1 MSINAQ
7 IETGTLYA
15 NVEDRIVSGLLLPY
29 GEQGNTN
36 LGKFSIAPGAVTIPA
51 DPEVVTVNVQHER
64 ENPVGRATELIDTPA
79 GIVGTFKIADTEEGN
94 TVLAEIADGIRS
106 KLSAE
111 VKNIVIRSGKAV
123 SGSLFGAAIVEQ
135 GAFPSAALLAADTP
149 DAIVETGDDGQVLI
163 VADIEPDEV
172 VVETIQPDGTI
183 VDTAYTPT
191 DPNNVVDPNQV
202 NDPNQGGTPMGAA
215 TAPDTL
221 QAHKAAP
228 EDATLGTVIQSLTS
242 AAQNGSRSMFAELM
256 ARPEGEA
263 AATLYGALS
272 DIKISGTGQVGTAIQ
287 QPQWIG
293 ELWSGRAYE
302 RKIIPLIGSGALSG
316 LKIQGWRWTTKPEVA
331 TWAGNKAAITSNA
344 PATESYEVTA
354 SRLAGAHDI
363 AREFR
368 DFDVPGFWEGYF
380 KGMTESYAKATDDA
394 TLDALLAGA
403 TAVTATTATE
413 NIAWSRIID
422 GVNAIIAE
430 AVPTFA
436 VVATDLYRDLLLTK
450 NNDALAYL
458 NATIGLEG
466 GSSSGFTIVPHAGLS
481 AGNVLVGS
489 REAATSYEL
498 PGSPIRVEAL
508 DMVKGGVDV
517 GLFGYNATVI
527 HDEAALAL
535 VAPAGA

>member
-36 LGKFSIAPGAVTIPA
+36 LGKFSISPGAVTIPA
-51 DPEVVTVNVQHER
+51 DPEVVTVNTQHER

-79 GIVGTFKIADTEEGN
+79 GIVGTFKIANTPEGD
-94 TVLAEIADGIRS
+94 TVLAEIAEGLRS

-111 VKNIVIRSGKAV
+111 VKNIVIRSGKAI

-149 DAIVETGDDGQVLI
+149 DAVVEVSDAGDVTIVSDEN
-163 VADIEPDEV
+163 PDEI
-172 VVETIQPDGTI
+172 VVETVNPDGT
-183 VDTAYTPT
+183 VEETVYTE
-191 DPNNVVDPNQV
+191 DNQVDPNQV
-202 NDPNQGGTPMGAA
+202 DPTNNEGAPMGAA

-228 EDATLGTVIQSLTS
+228 EDATLGTVIHSLTS

-272 DIKISGTGQVGTAIQ
+272 DVKISGSGQVGTAIQ

-403 TAVTATTATE
+403 TAVTATAASE
-413 NIAWSRIID
+413 NVAWSRIID
-422 GVNAIIAE
+422 GVNSIIAE

-436 VVATDLYRDLLLTK
+436 IVATDLYRDLLLTK

-466 GSSSGFTIVPHAGLS
+466 GSSSGFTIVPHAGLT

>member
-36 LGKFSIAPGAVTIPA
+36 LGKFSISPGAVTIPA
-51 DPEVVTVNVQHER
+51 DPEVVTVNTQHER

-79 GIVGTFKIADTEEGN
+79 GIVGTFKIANTPEGD
-94 TVLAEIADGIRS
+94 TVLAEIAEGLRS

-111 VKNIVIRSGKAV
+111 VKNIVIRSGKAI

-149 DAIVETGDDGQVLI
+149 DAVVEVSDAGDVTIVSDVN
-163 VADIEPDEV
+163 PDAI
-172 VVETIQPDGTI
+172 VVETVNPDGT
-183 VDTAYTPT
+183 VDETVYTE
-191 DPNNVVDPNQV
+191 DNQVDPNQV
-202 NDPNQGGTPMGAA
+202 DPTNNEGAPMGAA

-228 EDATLGTVIQSLTS
+228 EDANLGTVIHSLTS

-272 DIKISGTGQVGTAIQ
+272 DVKISGTGQVGTAIQ

-331 TWAGNKAAITSNA
+331 TWAGNKAAITSN
-344 PATESYEVTA
+344 
-354 SRLAGAHDI
+354 
-363 AREFR
+363 
-368 DFDVPGFWEGYF
+368 
-380 KGMTESYAKATDDA
+380 
-394 TLDALLAGA
+394 
-403 TAVTATTATE
+403 
-413 NIAWSRIID
+413 
-422 GVNAIIAE
+422 
-430 AVPTFA
+430 
-436 VVATDLYRDLLLTK
+436 
-450 NNDALAYL
+450 
-458 NATIGLEG
+458 
-466 GSSSGFTIVPHAGLS
+466 
-481 AGNVLVGS
+481 
-489 REAATSYEL
+489 
-498 PGSPIRVEAL
+498 
-508 DMVKGGVDV
+508 
-517 GLFGYNATVI
+517 
-527 HDEAALAL
+527 
-535 VAPAGA
+535 

>member
-1 MSINAQ
+1 MSTTAQ
-7 IETGTLYA
+7 IETGALYA
-15 NVEDRIVSGLLLPY
+15 NVEERIVSGLLLPY
-29 GEQGNTN
+29 GEQGRTN
-36 LGKFSIAPGAVTIPA
+36 LGKFSIAPGSVAIPA
-51 DPEVVTVNVQHER
+51 DPEVVTVNIQHER
-64 ENPVGRATELIDTPA
+64 ENPVGRATELLDTPA
-79 GIVGTFKIADTEEGN
+79 GIVGTFKIAETPEGD
-94 TVLAEIADGIRS
+94 TVLAEIADGLRT

-111 VKNIVIRSGKAV
+111 VKNIVIRSGQAI

-149 DAIVETGDDGQVLI
+149 DAVVEVSDSGDVTLVSD
-163 VADIEPDEV
+163 ENPDAI
-172 VVETIQPDGTI
+172 VVETVNPDGTVEETI
-183 VDTAYTPT
+183 YTEDTQA
-191 DPNNVVDPNQV
+191 DPNQV
-202 NDPNQGGTPMGAA
+202 TDPTNNEGAPMGAA

-228 EDATLGTVIQSLTS
+228 EEVTLGTVINTLTS
-242 AAQNGSRSMFAELM
+242 AASNGSRSMFAELM

-272 DIKISGTGQVGTAIQ
+272 DVKISGTSQVGTAIQ

-302 RKIIPLIGSGALSG
+302 RKIIPLIGSGSLTG
-316 LKIQGWRWTTKPEVA
+316 LKIQGWRWTTKPEVS
-331 TWAGNKAAITSNA
+331 TWAGNKAAITSNS
-344 PATESYEVTA
+344 PATESYEVSA
-354 SRLAGAHDI
+354 QRYAGAHDI

-394 TLDALLAGA
+394 TLDALVAAA
-403 TAVTATTATE
+403 TAVTATAATE
-413 NIAWSRIID
+413 NVAWSRIID
-422 GVNAIIAE
+422 GVNSIIAE

-450 NNDALAYL
+450 NNDSLAYL
-458 NATIGLEG
+458 NATIGLEN
-466 GSSSGFTIVPHAGLS
+466 GSSSGFTIVPHAGLT
-481 AGNVLVGS
+481 AGTVLVGS

-517 GLFGYNATVI
+517 GLFGYNATVV

-535 VAPAGA
+535 VAPAVGG

>member
-15 NVEDRIVSGLLLPY
+15 SVEDRIVSGLLLPY

-36 LGKFSIAPGAVTIPA
+36 LGKFSISPGAVTIPA
-51 DPEVVTVNVQHER
+51 DPEVVTVNTQHER

-79 GIVGTFKIADTEEGN
+79 GIVGTFKIANTPEGD
-94 TVLAEIADGIRS
+94 TVLAEIAEGLRS

-111 VKNIVIRSGKAV
+111 VKNIVIRSGKAI

-149 DAIVETGDDGQVLI
+149 DAVVEVSDAGDVTIVSDVN
-163 VADIEPDEV
+163 PDAI
-172 VVETIQPDGTI
+172 VVETVNPDGT
-183 VDTAYTPT
+183 VDETVYTE
-191 DPNNVVDPNQV
+191 DNQVDPNQV
-202 NDPNQGGTPMGAA
+202 DPTNNEGAPMGAA

-228 EDATLGTVIQSLTS
+228 EDATLGTVIHSLTS

-272 DIKISGTGQVGTAIQ
+272 DVKISGTGQVGTAIQ

-394 TLDALLAGA
+394 TLDALIAGA

-535 VAPAGA
+535 VAPAVGG